1 MVGLVLAAAS
11 PEAFVGFCW
20 FFLFCFVFYSLDHGQ
35 GFSRE
40 TEQGELCLVLRVKSQ
55 LTELELTDLLSPKP
69 DCGSLRP
76 PHPLEPCSVRTEER
90 SPLGR

>member
-20 FFLFCFVFYSLDHGQ
+20 FFVLFSFLQFRPWP

-40 TEQGELCLVLRVKSQ
+40 TEQAEL
-55 LTELELTDLLSPKP
+55 
-69 DCGSLRP
+69 
-76 PHPLEPCSVRTEER
+76 
-90 SPLGR
+90 